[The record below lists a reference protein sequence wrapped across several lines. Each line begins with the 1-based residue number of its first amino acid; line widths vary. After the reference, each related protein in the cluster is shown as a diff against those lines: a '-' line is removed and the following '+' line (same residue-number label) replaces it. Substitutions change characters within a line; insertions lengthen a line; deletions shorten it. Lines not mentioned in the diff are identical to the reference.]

1 MEKPTKM
8 PRLAK
13 TMTIMY
19 DLSKL
24 GVLPPR
30 RHYNGCK
37 TCIYIGQYDLY
48 DLYGC
53 TMRTRGV
60 NPKLYEIIV
69 PYEIIAPLGSTPTS
83 ANKLEEARVE
93 ARRRI
98 NIIQSADNIEA
109 SGDALN
115 RLRKVV

>member
-1 MEKPTKM
+1 MEKSTKM

-53 TMRTRGV
+53 PLSTRGV
-60 NPKLYEIIV
+60 NLKLYEIIV
-69 PYEIIAPLGSTPTS
+69 PLGSTSIPDS
-83 ANKLEEARVE
+83 KLEEARVE

>member
-1 MEKPTKM
+1 MEKSTKM

-53 TMRTRGV
+53 TMSTRGV

-69 PYEIIAPLGSTPTS
+69 PLGSTPTS